1 MGTLIRRRG
10 DHQEKAL
17 FGSRELRNVVVG
29 MGSSNMLLHGAIPFL
44 TQASFAAIGAI
55 IILQWTDNLIIG
67 VSDREGAGQGR
78 SGWHCLHETV
88 MAAGL
93 EGDASQPTNKQAVQ
107 CQSLNQATQKIFKLK
122 EPNVAIHAPIKA
134 ENFYRLILG
143 ENTHATD

>member
-1 MGTLIRRRG
+1 
-10 DHQEKAL
+10 
-17 FGSRELRNVVVG
+17 
-29 MGSSNMLLHGAIPFL
+29 
-44 TQASFAAIGAI
+44 
-55 IILQWTDNLIIG
+55 
-67 VSDREGAGQGR
+67 
-78 SGWHCLHETV
+78 

-143 ENTHATD
+143 ENTHATDWAAVKSIKSGKEIEAKGWKCGKMDTWAGDMEEQWATTS